1 MMETY
6 RTSAQWQQL
15 FQQRS
20 HFSGTNVEFC
30 QHHNVSITTY
40 YKQRTLL
47 AEDHPKQPLLT
58 QTPRP
63 TASRFVQV
71 KQTTEVSTQ
80 THQNTLQFDTRTGQL
95 TLPVDLAATD
105 IVAIIKGLTV

>member
-1 MMETY
+1 METY
-6 RTSAQWQQL
+6 RTNAQWQQL

-47 AEDHPKQPLLT
+47 TEGLPKASLPTQHQAPLHHAL
-58 QTPRP
+58 
-63 TASRFVQV
+63 SR
-71 KQTTEVSTQ
+71 
-80 THQNTLQFDTRTGQL
+80 
-95 TLPVDLAATD
+95 
-105 IVAIIKGLTV
+105 

>member
-1 MMETY
+1 MQTY

-15 FQQRS
+15 FQLRS

-30 QHHNVSITTY
+30 QHHHVSIATY

-47 AEDHPKQPLLT
+47 TEGLPKTPLPT

-71 KQTTEVSTQ
+71 KQTTEISAQ
-80 THQNTLQFDTRTGQL
+80 THQNNIQFDMRTGQL
-95 TLPVDLAATD
+95 TLPVDLATTD
-105 IVAIIKGLTV
+105 IVAIVKGLAV

>member
-1 MMETY
+1 MQTY

-15 FQQRS
+15 FQQRR
-20 HFSGTNVEFC
+20 HFSGTNAEFC

-47 AEDHPKQPLLT
+47 TEGLPKASLPT
-58 QTPRP
+58 QTP

-71 KQTTEVSTQ
+71 KQTTEISAQ
-80 THQNTLQFDTRTGQL
+80 THQNSIQFDTRTGQL
-95 TLPVDLAATD
+95 TLPVDLATAD
-105 IVAIIKGLTV
+105 IVAIIKGVAV

>member
-1 MMETY
+1 METY
-6 RTSAQWQQL
+6 RTNAQWQQL

-47 AEDHPKQPLLT
+47 TEGLPKTSLPT
-58 QTPRP
+58 QTPSP

-71 KQTTEVSTQ
+71 KQTTEISAQ
-80 THQNTLQFDTRTGQL
+80 SHQNNILFDTRTGQL
-95 TLPVDLAATD
+95 TLPVDLATAD
-105 IVAIIKGLTV
+105 IVAIIKGVAV